1 MNNRQPPVT
10 GEIIIEYHVVGHM
23 VKVSAIDTKSLTEVS
38 IVGPAN
44 ESREVLKATAIRK
57 LHYVMAKKQ
66 GQ

>member
-1 MNNRQPPVT
+1 MNNRQPPTT
-10 GEIIIEYHVVGHM
+10 GEIIIEYHVIGHM
-23 VKVSAIDTKSLTEVS
+23 VKVSAVDTKSLTEVS

-44 ESREVLKATAIRK
+44 ESREILKATAIRK